1 MNVKYIILSNANRE
15 SKFEFRIY
23 VTLVFLHQLKEVVT
37 EKTSKF
43 SGEEPT
49 EVAEPED
56 AGLALKTLSIT
67 ADAEQKCVEAIVRLN
82 SINVELIGDELEF
95 IRYVMDFAIDYAT
108 NNIVDASKAG
118 YLRIQL
124 AHMLNVDEN
133 DEQFIAAI
141 ETIDKLIG
149 GAVGEGEEETD
160 FEENDREE
168 AGKAPSPAKSESP
181 SDEQI
186 VADEF
191 FYHPTDPS
199 RAHIPPVWTPSN
211 KRANAALIYLY
222 FRIVC
227 SSQPLE
233 IRLIPLFTQFSLFN
247 FSSLNIF
254 CPLIQC
260 QILHMY

>member
-1 MNVKYIILSNANRE
+1 MSNSNRAIE
-15 SKFEFRIY
+15 FKFCIHDIS
-23 VTLVFLHQLKEVVT
+23 VFLNQLKGVVT

-43 SGEEPT
+43 SSEEPK
-49 EVAEPED
+49 EEAEPDD

-67 ADAEQKCVEAIVRLN
+67 ADAEQKCVDAIVRLN

-124 AHMLNVDEN
+124 AHMLNVSEN
-133 DEQFIAAI
+133 DEQFITAI
-141 ETIDKLIG
+141 ETIDNLIG
-149 GAVGEGEEETD
+149 QVAGEGEEETD

-168 AGKAPSPAKSESP
+168 TDKVAIPDKSEMP
-181 SDEQI
+181 SNEPI

-191 FYHPTDPS
+191 FHHPTDPN

-222 FRIVC
+222 FRIV
-227 SSQPLE
+227 S
-233 IRLIPLFTQFSLFN
+233 FSRTLTDP
-247 FSSLNIF
+247 FSSI
-254 CPLIQC
+254 
-260 QILHMY
+260 HAMYSI